1 MKRSTTISEALL
13 FMISGFIGY
22 NQSKPKSEGFI
33 TVDVTATYYI
43 YC

>member
-1 MKRSTTISEALL
+1 MKRSTTISAAIL

-33 TVDVTATYYI
+33 TVDVTAT
-43 YC
+43 

>member
-1 MKRSTTISEALL
+1 MKRSTTISAAIL
-13 FMISGFIGY
+13 FMMSGFIGY
-22 NQSKPKSEGFI
+22 NQSKAKSEGFI

>member
-1 MKRSTTISEALL
+1 MKRSTTISEAIL